1 MEHDLWN
8 GLWLRIPE
16 GEVPL
21 GADSLLL
28 ADFLTLPP
36 RARVA
41 DLGAGCGTL
50 GVLLCARDPSCTV
63 AGIELRPEACRAAQ
77 ENVRINGLEE
87 RLTVLEGDVRHIR
100 TLLPAADFS
109 CVIANPPYFPVGS
122 GKAGRNSAVAR
133 TEQCLTLAEL
143 CTAAAWL
150 LPPGGRFALV
160 HRAERLCDLL
170 CALRAAGLEPKR
182 VQPVRHNAESPV
194 SLLLLEARRGGRPGL
209 TLLPEVTVV
218 AVNMNAVV
226 QGGEVAVA
234 AYAVI
239 AYTAMIIQM
248 LIQGVGDGS
257 QPLVSRS
264 YGAGRYAEARAIRT
278 TNYVI
283 TVTIGVLGL
292 AAMYLL
298 REQVPAWFG
307 ASADTTQLIAFAL
320 PIFSLSY
327 VFYGFTHAS
336 MSYFYAT
343 DNAVASST
351 IVYGEAALVAMVVT
365 GLGTLFGLNGIWASV
380 SVVQAVL
387 SMLAFGFLRK
397 SDHALS
403 RRTSPE
409 ETAAPARA

>member
-1 MEHDLWN
+1 MEHNLWN
-8 GLWLRIPE
+8 GLRLRIPE

-87 RLTVLEGDVRHIR
+87 RLT
-100 TLLPAADFS
+100 
-109 CVIANPPYFPVGS
+109 
-122 GKAGRNSAVAR
+122 R

-143 CTAAAWL
+143 CAAAAWL

-209 TLLPEVTVV
+209 TLLPELLEYETDGTERE
-218 AVNMNAVV
+218 ALR
-226 QGGEVAVA
+226 A
-234 AYAVI
+234 ARHAK
-239 AYTAMIIQM
+239 
-248 LIQGVGDGS
+248 GDC
-257 QPLVSRS
+257 P
-264 YGAGRYAEARAIRT
+264 
-278 TNYVI
+278 
-283 TVTIGVLGL
+283 
-292 AAMYLL
+292 
-298 REQVPAWFG
+298 
-307 ASADTTQLIAFAL
+307 
-320 PIFSLSY
+320 
-327 VFYGFTHAS
+327 
-336 MSYFYAT
+336 
-343 DNAVASST
+343 
-351 IVYGEAALVAMVVT
+351 
-365 GLGTLFGLNGIWASV
+365 
-380 SVVQAVL
+380 
-387 SMLAFGFLRK
+387 
-397 SDHALS
+397 
-403 RRTSPE
+403 
-409 ETAAPARA
+409 

>member
-1 MEHDLWN
+1 
-8 GLWLRIPE
+8 
-16 GEVPL
+16 
-21 GADSLLL
+21 
-28 ADFLTLPP
+28 
-36 RARVA
+36 
-41 DLGAGCGTL
+41 
-50 GVLLCARDPSCTV
+50 
-63 AGIELRPEACRAAQ
+63 
-77 ENVRINGLEE
+77 
-87 RLTVLEGDVRHIR
+87 
-100 TLLPAADFS
+100 
-109 CVIANPPYFPVGS
+109 
-122 GKAGRNSAVAR
+122 
-133 TEQCLTLAEL
+133 
-143 CTAAAWL
+143 
-150 LPPGGRFALV
+150 
-160 HRAERLCDLL
+160 
-170 CALRAAGLEPKR
+170 
-182 VQPVRHNAESPV
+182 
-194 SLLLLEARRGGRPGL
+194 
-209 TLLPEVTVV
+209 
-218 AVNMNAVV
+218 
-226 QGGEVAVA
+226 
-234 AYAVI
+234 
-239 AYTAMIIQM
+239 MIIQM

-351 IVYGEAALVAMVVT
+351 IVYGEAALVTMVVT

>member
-8 GLWLRIPE
+8 GLRLRIPE

-87 RLTVLEGDVRHIR
+87 RLTVQEGDVRRIR
-100 TLLPAADFS
+100 TLLPAGDFS

-160 HRAERLCDLL
+160 HPGGAPVRPAVRPARGRAGAEAAAAGAAQCRKPRQS
-170 CALRAAGLEPKR
+170 AAARGKAGRAA
-182 VQPVRHNAESPV
+182 
-194 SLLLLEARRGGRPGL
+194 RPD
-209 TLLPEVTVV
+209 
-218 AVNMNAVV
+218 
-226 QGGEVAVA
+226 A
-234 AYAVI
+234 AA
-239 AYTAMIIQM
+239 
-248 LIQGVGDGS
+248 
-257 QPLVSRS
+257 
-264 YGAGRYAEARAIRT
+264 GAA
-278 TNYVI
+278 
-283 TVTIGVLGL
+283 
-292 AAMYLL
+292 
-298 REQVPAWFG
+298 
-307 ASADTTQLIAFAL
+307 
-320 PIFSLSY
+320 
-327 VFYGFTHAS
+327 
-336 MSYFYAT
+336 
-343 DNAVASST
+343 
-351 IVYGEAALVAMVVT
+351 
-365 GLGTLFGLNGIWASV
+365 GI
-380 SVVQAVL
+380 
-387 SMLAFGFLRK
+387 
-397 SDHALS
+397 
-403 RRTSPE
+403 
-409 ETAAPARA
+409 

>member
-8 GLWLRIPE
+8 GLRLRIPE

-21 GADSLLL
+21 VADSLLL

-87 RLTVLEGDVRHIR
+87 RLTVLEGDVRRIR
-100 TLLPAADFS
+100 TLLPAGDFS

-143 CTAAAWL
+143 CAAAAWL

-209 TLLPEVTVV
+209 TLLPELLEYETDGTERE
-218 AVNMNAVV
+218 ALR
-226 QGGEVAVA
+226 A
-234 AYAVI
+234 ARHAK
-239 AYTAMIIQM
+239 
-248 LIQGVGDGS
+248 GDC
-257 QPLVSRS
+257 P
-264 YGAGRYAEARAIRT
+264 
-278 TNYVI
+278 
-283 TVTIGVLGL
+283 
-292 AAMYLL
+292 
-298 REQVPAWFG
+298 
-307 ASADTTQLIAFAL
+307 
-320 PIFSLSY
+320 
-327 VFYGFTHAS
+327 
-336 MSYFYAT
+336 
-343 DNAVASST
+343 
-351 IVYGEAALVAMVVT
+351 
-365 GLGTLFGLNGIWASV
+365 
-380 SVVQAVL
+380 
-387 SMLAFGFLRK
+387 
-397 SDHALS
+397 
-403 RRTSPE
+403 
-409 ETAAPARA
+409 